1 MAKKNTNLSSFESD
15 LKKLQD
21 ILDDIESDKLSLEE
35 SIEKYKEGV
44 ELSKKCQ
51 KALDDAKQIIKV
63 LDNEK

>member
-1 MAKKNTNLSSFESD
+1 MVKKNTNLSNFESD
-15 LKKLQD
+15 LKKLQG

-44 ELSKKCQ
+44 ELSRICQ
-51 KALDDAKQIIKV
+51 KALEDAKQIIKV

>member
-1 MAKKNTNLSSFESD
+1 MAKKNTNLSNFEND

-21 ILDDIESDKLSLEE
+21 ILVDIESDKLSLEE

-51 KALDDAKQIIKV
+51 KALEEAKQIIKV

>member
-1 MAKKNTNLSSFESD
+1 MAKKNANLSNFEKD

-21 ILDDIESDKLSLEE
+21 ILDNIESDELSLEE

-51 KALDDAKQIIKV
+51 TALEDAEQIIKV
-63 LDNEK
+63 LDDEK

>member
-1 MAKKNTNLSSFESD
+1 MAKKNGNLSNFEKD

-21 ILDDIESDKLSLEE
+21 ILDNIESDELSLEE

-51 KALDDAKQIIKV
+51 KALEDAKQIIKV
-63 LDNEK
+63 LDDEK

>member
-1 MAKKNTNLSSFESD
+1 MAKKNTNLSNFESD

-35 SIEKYKEGV
+35 SIERYKEGV

>member
-1 MAKKNTNLSSFESD
+1 MVKKNTNLSNFESD
-15 LKKLQD
+15 LKKLQN
-21 ILDDIESDKLSLEE
+21 ILEDIESDKLSMEE
-35 SIEKYKEGV
+35 SIEKYREGV

>member
-1 MAKKNTNLSSFESD
+1 MAKKNTNLSNFESD
-15 LKKLQD
+15 LRKLQD
-21 ILDDIESDKLSLEE
+21 ILEDIESDKLSLEE
-35 SIEKYKEGV
+35 SIEKYREGV

>member
-1 MAKKNTNLSSFESD
+1 MAKKNSNLSNFEKD

-21 ILDDIESDKLSLEE
+21 ILDNIESDELSLEE

-51 KALDDAKQIIKV
+51 KALEDAEQIIKV
-63 LDNEK
+63 LDDEK

>member
-1 MAKKNTNLSSFESD
+1 MAKKNANLSNFESD

-21 ILDDIESDKLSLEE
+21 ILDNIESDELSLEE

-51 KALDDAKQIIKV
+51 KALEDAKQIIEV
-63 LDNEK
+63 LDDEK

>member
-1 MAKKNTNLSSFESD
+1 MAKKNTNLSNFESD

-51 KALDDAKQIIKV
+51 KHLKMLNK
-63 LDNEK
+63 

>member
-15 LKKLQD
+15 LKKLQN
-21 ILDDIESDKLSLEE
+21 ILEDIESDELSLEQ

-51 KALDDAKQIIKV
+51 KALEDAKQIIEV

>member
-1 MAKKNTNLSSFESD
+1 MAKKNTNLSNFESD

-35 SIEKYKEGV
+35 SIEKYREGV

>member
-1 MAKKNTNLSSFESD
+1 MAKKNANLSNFEKD

-21 ILDDIESDKLSLEE
+21 ILDNIESDELSLEE

-51 KALDDAKQIIKV
+51 KALEDANQIIKV
-63 LDNEK
+63 LDDEK

>member
-1 MAKKNTNLSSFESD
+1 MAKKNANLSNFESD

-21 ILDDIESDKLSLEE
+21 ILDNIESDELSLEE

-51 KALDDAKQIIKV
+51 KALEDAKQIIKV
-63 LDNEK
+63 LDDEK

>member
-1 MAKKNTNLSSFESD
+1 MAKKNANLSNFEKD

-21 ILDDIESDKLSLEE
+21 ILDNIESDELSLEE

-51 KALDDAKQIIKV
+51 KELEDAKQIIEV
-63 LDNEK
+63 LDDEK

>member
-1 MAKKNTNLSSFESD
+1 MAKRNTNLSNFESD

-21 ILDDIESDKLSLEE
+21 ILDEIESDKLSLEE

-51 KALDDAKQIIKV
+51 KALEDAKHIIKV

>member
-15 LKKLQD
+15 LKKLQN
-21 ILDDIESDKLSLEE
+21 ILEDIESDKLSLEE

-51 KALDDAKQIIKV
+51 KALEYAKQIIKV